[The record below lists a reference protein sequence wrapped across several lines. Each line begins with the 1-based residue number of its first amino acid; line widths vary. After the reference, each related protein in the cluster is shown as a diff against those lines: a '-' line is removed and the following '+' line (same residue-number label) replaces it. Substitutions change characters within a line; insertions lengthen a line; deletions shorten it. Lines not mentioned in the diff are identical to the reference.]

1 MSRFNLSRSEM
12 IFVIIALIYVISPI
26 DIIPELVAGPI
37 GLTDDLAAVALIG
50 AALWRGLNRPDTSD
64 NTDQEPSS

>member
-1 MSRFNLSRSEM
+1 MSRFHLSRSELM
-12 IFVIIALIYVISPI
+12 FVIIALIYVISPI

-50 AALWRGLNRPDTSD
+50 AALWRGLNRPETDD
-64 NTDQEPSS
+64 GADQEPLS